1 MHKNVQERLAAKR
14 TIIIFAKMN
23 RPKKIHLHLDNKT
36 ALSAIT
42 ESWKTKNPDLTQIS
56 KSMWDI
62 YIQQKNS
69 ITSPVPSFI

>member
-1 MHKNVQERLAAKR
+1 
-14 TIIIFAKMN
+14 MN

-42 ESWKTKNPDLTQIS
+42 GSGKTKNPDLTQIS